1 MTPDD
6 ADIWKP
12 HLTVAAVVERHG
24 RFLMVEED
32 IDGERVINQP
42 AGHLE
47 AGESLFEAV
56 VRETLEETAW
66 HVRPT
71 ALVAIYRWRAPAGT
85 TFIRV
90 TFAADALR
98 HEPDR
103 RLDTGIHRALWLTPQ
118 EVGRARIRSPMVR
131 RCIDD
136 YRHGHRY
143 PLALLQDLATGGG

>member
-1 MTPDD
+1 MTHDD
-6 ADIWKP
+6 GIWKP
-12 HLTVAAVVERHG
+12 HLTVATVVERHG

-47 AGESLFEAV
+47 AGESLLEAA

-71 ALVAIYRWRAPAGT
+71 ALVAIYRWRSPAGT

-90 TFAADALR
+90 TFAADGL
-98 HEPDR
+98 HQEPDR
-103 RLDTGIHRALWLTPQ
+103 RLDAGIHRALWLTAQ
-118 EVGRARIRSPMVR
+118 EVHEARIRSPMVS

-136 YRHGHRY
+136 HEGGSRY